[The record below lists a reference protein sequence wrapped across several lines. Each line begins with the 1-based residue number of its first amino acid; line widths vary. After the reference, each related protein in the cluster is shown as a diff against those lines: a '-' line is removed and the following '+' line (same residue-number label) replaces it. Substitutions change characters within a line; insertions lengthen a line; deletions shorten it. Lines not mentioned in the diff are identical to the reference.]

1 MFIQTESTPNPA
13 TLKFLPGQTVLKTG
27 TMDFPSSA
35 TSDKSPLAR
44 GIFAVDGVSGVFLG
58 TDFITVTKAETV
70 DWDHIKPA
78 ILGAVLSFSLAP
90 SPQNNLAELGLGP
103 GCNLLIPVRKKLKT
117 IPESNDE
124 DSDVRMF
131 HVRSCMILI
140 QLSCFDAVVYVPCL
154 ICS

>member
-78 ILGAVLSFSLAP
+78 ILGAVMEHFQSGQPVLADDT
-90 SPQNNLAELGLGP
+90 ELTAAHASHDGP
-103 GCNLLIPVRKKLKT
+103 VGHCRPNQRITRQ
-117 IPESNDE
+117 S
-124 DSDVRMF
+124 R
-131 HVRSCMILI
+131 
-140 QLSCFDAVVYVPCL
+140 APCRGPRWRRHHL
-154 ICS
+154 PRL